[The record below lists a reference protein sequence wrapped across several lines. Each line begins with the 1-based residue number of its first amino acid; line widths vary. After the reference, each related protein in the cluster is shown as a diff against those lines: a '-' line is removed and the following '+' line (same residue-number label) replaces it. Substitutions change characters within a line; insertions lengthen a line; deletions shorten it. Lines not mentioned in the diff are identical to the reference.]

1 MAVSDGCSLYA
12 RRFFGRNQCDVE
24 AVHAGKPVDRIF
36 GAVPGTQHLCGKI
49 PYIVTQKPQ
58 ILNGTEKAEAFE
70 SLELRHVSFTYPF
83 PEKNPKQVLS
93 DVSFTVR
100 KGEKI
105 AIVGYNGAGKTTL
118 TKLLMRLYDV
128 TDGVIFITEQISE
141 IMIFHPFGR
150 TSEAYFR
157 TIKFLRRPSEKM

>member
-1 MAVSDGCSLYA
+1 M
-12 RRFFGRNQCDVE
+12 
-24 AVHAGKPVDRIF
+24 
-36 GAVPGTQHLCGKI
+36 
-49 PYIVTQKPQ
+49 TQKPQ
-58 ILNGTEKAEAFE
+58 ILNGTEKAEAFK

-128 TDGVIFITEQISE
+128 TDGAIFYNGTDIRIIDISSFRAH
-141 IMIFHPFGR
+141 IGSVFQDYKIF
-150 TSEAYFR
+150 AA
-157 TIKFLRRPSEKM
+157 TIGENVMGGTYTDAQKRR